1 MISRDDVFSGYRLI
15 LGREPE
21 NEGVVDYHCLS
32 EDVLTFRKVLIESEE
47 FSELYAMM
55 AKQSL
60 DIPFYEWGS
69 HDAVRV
75 VFMHGPK
82 TGGTTL
88 HNLLIQLFPKE
99 LIFSER
105 FNGIKNH
112 VVGTLA
118 RFSYFSGHFDLISCQ
133 LIPGEKKIVTFL
145 REPVSRL
152 ISLYNFL
159 KAHRHD
165 VVARNN
171 WGLARLASSLSVE
184 DFFRSP
190 VVRSHPYIENGM
202 TRALVDFFPIEI
214 WPVIDEK
221 ACRPS
226 LSGAGEEALERLS
239 SLTAFGVLEH
249 YEASVN
255 LIFDSLS
262 FPRPA
267 SIDRKMVLSDLM
279 ADAGNY
285 RKVEV
290 AKENPRLRSIIK
302 DLVSADLVLYEGA
315 MDLFRQRVS
324 LS

>member
-1 MISRDDVFSGYRLI
+1 MISRDEVVSGYRLI

-21 NEGVVDYHCLS
+21 SERVVDYHCLH
-32 EDVLTFRKVLIESEE
+32 EDLLTFRKVLIDSEE

-55 AKQSL
+55 AKRPL
-60 DIPFYEWGS
+60 DVPFFEWAS
-69 HDAVRV
+69 HDAVRI

-88 HNLLIQLFPKE
+88 HNLLIQFFPKE
-99 LIFSER
+99 LVFSER
-105 FNGIKNH
+105 FNGIKNY
-112 VVGTLA
+112 VVGALA
-118 RFSYFSGHFDLISCQ
+118 RFNYFSGHFDLASCQ

-159 KAHRHD
+159 RAHRHD
-165 VVARNN
+165 VVERNN
-171 WGLARLASSLSVE
+171 WELARLASCLSAE
-184 DFFRSP
+184 EFFRSP
-190 VVRSHPYIENGM
+190 VVRTHPYIENGM
-202 TRALVDFFPIEI
+202 TRALVDFLPIEI
-214 WPVIDEK
+214 WPVVDER

-226 LSGAGEEALERLS
+226 LSGAGKEAIERLS

-249 YEASVN
+249 YDASVN

-262 FPRPA
+262 LPRPA
-267 SIDRKMVLSDLM
+267 SIERKMVLSDLM

-285 RKVEV
+285 RSVEV
-290 AKENPRLRSIIK
+290 VKETPRLRSIIE

-315 MDLFRQRVS
+315 MELFRQRVS
-324 LS
+324 LP